1 MKTEKP
7 SNNAYLI
14 FRQTRVK
21 DVPILSPQTPLFSI
35 CSTWVQAGDQSITF
49 ALHRAGDKTILVCKG
64 FGAWLADIFV
74 QGQRVNI
81 LGFAGLTTNQ
91 ILGSS
96 MKESETTGKQVVQ
109 LYSNQTIS

>member
-1 MKTEKP
+1 MYPYCPHKHHYFPFVPYGYRQETRASPLYSTE
-7 SNNAYLI
+7 
-14 FRQTRVK
+14 QGQ
-21 DVPILSPQTPLFSI
+21 D
-35 CSTWVQAGDQSITF
+35 
-49 ALHRAGDKTILVCKG
+49 HLVCKG

-81 LGFAGLTTNQ
+81 LGFADLTTNQ